1 MKKIVLSFLLVILP
15 FVVSNAHPTRIYL
28 IGEATPNGWSL
39 DAAPLMERVSDGVY
53 EWVGNLNGGS
63 LKFLSQ
69 KDWVPSYGPTENNT
83 LLAAGAMDL
92 ALRTNYEDP
101 DNAFSVTAGRWLLRV
116 DLTGETPQIIVAD
129 GTGLADKGYA
139 TYSPLASIY
148 AIGDATAA
156 GWTIENAI
164 EMKETTT
171 NSGMYA
177 AVLNLNKEGEL
188 KFLNQKDWGNGYGA
202 TILNTPITGAGEYDI
217 ATLDADDKKFVT
229 KIAAAT
235 DYEVI
240 VDVNRSKLIVK
251 NTYDSKSGH
260 YIYFKNTD
268 NAWTNVYLRIG
279 RADHVYTQAFEPIAG
294 TDWWR
299 CETPDYDNY
308 THFTITDNAD
318 ATAPVATYPDGAYR
332 LYEYSY
338 DLTEDRWFVLTDG
351 PNANGTHYYWNN
363 TSDLHEYTVYLV
375 PEELN
380 WVNGWTNE
388 KSVHLELNWTDIP
401 AVRLNKEVKMSP
413 IKNGSHIYK
422 GIIKI
427 PFEQVY
433 GMNFK
438 LYEETTYIETYAIYY
453 DAYYQAPEWNGKL
466 ISHAKNDDWNQ
477 RWFDYPAPE
486 YTVEAG
492 HTIYFDNTKTKWAQ
506 PYLRVGRAKAHGY
519 SGNHVHSYPFTRVG
533 TTDIWTLTT
542 EEYTGAE
549 AWTISNVNQSSDE
562 NVYSAGFG
570 VGGKQR
576 VFYFK
581 ESIDKD
587 ICVKVTESAAYGTD
601 AWGVAYW
608 GCEITDENPIYTRN
622 VTVGRYG
629 TICLPQASAAC
640 SGADFYTVVGKEL
653 KDGDPTSI
661 VIETVSSLQAGV
673 PYLFYAKD
681 NLLAVAL
688 TGEVAAAAGSSNGMI
703 GSFVEDNIV
712 DSENHYILLNN
723 ELCKVNQ
730 SKVGANRAYFDL
742 SQMRL
747 FDPAQPA
754 QGVRQRMGVS
764 PQGVAAGVDEIT
776 GENMDIRKAIVNGQ
790 LVIIQGKQM
799 YNAQGQVIK

>member
-1 MKKIVLSFLLVILP
+1 MKRKLLLFVCMLLGSLSMWAQATYP
-15 FVVSNAHPTRIYL
+15 ETMYM
-28 IGEATPNGWSL
+28 IGDATDAGWSL
-39 DAAPLMERVSDGVY
+39 NIQAMTTLSDGVY
-53 EWVGNLNGGS
+53 RWEGT
-63 LKFLSQ
+63 LK
-69 KDWVPSYGPTENNT
+69 T
-83 LLAAGAMDL
+83 
-92 ALRTNYEDP
+92 
-101 DNAFSVTAGRWLLRV
+101 
-116 DLTGETPQIIVAD
+116 
-129 GTGLADKGYA
+129 
-139 TYSPLASIY
+139 
-148 AIGDATAA
+148 
-156 GWTIENAI
+156 
-164 EMKETTT
+164 
-171 NSGMYA
+171 
-177 AVLNLNKEGEL
+177 GEL
-188 KFLNQKDWGNGYGA
+188 KFAKDDANYEVPADFWGPTTANELLVDGK
-202 TILNTPITGAGEYDI
+202 ILSTENLTE
-217 ATLDADDKKFVT
+217 DKKFSVNEGTYTLTLDLT
-229 KIAAAT
+229 KN
-235 DYEVI
+235 VLR
-240 VDVNRSKLIVK
+240 VGNF
-251 NTYDSKSGH
+251 YDSESGH

-279 RADHVYTQAFEPIAG
+279 RANHVHTKPFEAIED

-299 CETPDYDNY
+299 CETPDYENY
-308 THFTITDNAD
+308 THFTITDKED
-318 ATAPVATYPDGAYR
+318 ATAPVTTYPNGANR
-332 LYEYSY
+332 LYEYQY
-338 DLTEDRWFVLTDG
+338 DLTEDRWFILTQGQG
-351 PNANGTHYYWNN
+351 PNANGTHYYWHN

-380 WVNGWTNE
+380 WVNGWANE
-388 KSVHLELNWTDIP
+388 KSVYLELNWTDIP
-401 AVRLNKEVKMSP
+401 AKQLNKEVKMSP
-413 IKNGSHIYK
+413 IEEGPHIYK
-422 GIIKI
+422 GTIKI

-438 LYEETTYIETYAIYY
+438 LYEETTYIETYAIYH
-453 DAYYQAPEWNGKL
+453 DAYVQASEWNGDL
-466 ISHAKNDDWNQ
+466 FSHAKNDDWNQ

-486 YTVEAG
+486 YTVEAE

-542 EEYTGAE
+542 EAYTEAE

-570 VGGKQR
+570 VSGKQR

-608 GCEITDENPIYTRN
+608 GCEITDENPIYTRD

-673 PYLFYAKD
+673 PYIFYAKD

-703 GSFVEDNIV
+703 GSFVGDNIV
-712 DSENHYILLNN
+712 DNENHYILLNN

-730 SKVGANRAYFDL
+730 SKVGANRAYFNL
-742 SQMRL
+742 SQMSL

-764 PQGVAAGVDEIT
+764 PQGVPAGVDEIT

-790 LVIIQGKQM
+790 LVIIQGKHM

>member
-1 MKKIVLSFLLVILP
+1 
-15 FVVSNAHPTRIYL
+15 
-28 IGEATPNGWSL
+28 
-39 DAAPLMERVSDGVY
+39 
-53 EWVGNLNGGS
+53 
-63 LKFLSQ
+63 
-69 KDWVPSYGPTENNT
+69 
-83 LLAAGAMDL
+83 
-92 ALRTNYEDP
+92 
-101 DNAFSVTAGRWLLRV
+101 
-116 DLTGETPQIIVAD
+116 
-129 GTGLADKGYA
+129 
-139 TYSPLASIY
+139 
-148 AIGDATAA
+148 
-156 GWTIENAI
+156 
-164 EMKETTT
+164 
-171 NSGMYA
+171 
-177 AVLNLNKEGEL
+177 
-188 KFLNQKDWGNGYGA
+188 
-202 TILNTPITGAGEYDI
+202 
-217 ATLDADDKKFVT
+217 
-229 KIAAAT
+229 
-235 DYEVI
+235 
-240 VDVNRSKLIVK
+240 
-251 NTYDSKSGH
+251 
-260 YIYFKNTD
+260 
-268 NAWTNVYLRIG
+268 
-279 RADHVYTQAFEPIAG
+279 
-294 TDWWR
+294 
-299 CETPDYDNY
+299 
-308 THFTITDNAD
+308 
-318 ATAPVATYPDGAYR
+318 
-332 LYEYSY
+332 
-338 DLTEDRWFVLTDG
+338 
-351 PNANGTHYYWNN
+351 
-363 TSDLHEYTVYLV
+363 
-375 PEELN
+375 
-380 WVNGWTNE
+380 
-388 KSVHLELNWTDIP
+388 
-401 AVRLNKEVKMSP
+401 
-413 IKNGSHIYK
+413 
-422 GIIKI
+422 
-427 PFEQVY
+427 
-433 GMNFK
+433 
-438 LYEETTYIETYAIYY
+438 
-453 DAYYQAPEWNGKL
+453 
-466 ISHAKNDDWNQ
+466 
-477 RWFDYPAPE
+477 
-486 YTVEAG
+486 
-492 HTIYFDNTKTKWAQ
+492 
-506 PYLRVGRAKAHGY
+506 LRVGRAKAHGY

-542 EEYTGAE
+542 EEYIGAE

-570 VGGKQR
+570 VSGKQR

-608 GCEITDENPIYTRN
+608 GCKITDENPIYTRT

-653 KDGDPTSI
+653 TGSTPTSI

-776 GENMDIRKAIVNGQ
+776 GENMDVRKAIVNGQ

>member
-1 MKKIVLSFLLVILP
+1 MKQKLL
-15 FVVSNAHPTRIYL
+15 FVCMLLGSLNMWAQSSYPETMYM
-28 IGEATPNGWSL
+28 IGDATDAGWSL
-39 DAAPLMERVSDGVY
+39 NIQAMTTLSDGVY
-53 EWVGNLNGGS
+53 RWEGT
-63 LKFLSQ
+63 LK
-69 KDWVPSYGPTENNT
+69 T
-83 LLAAGAMDL
+83 
-92 ALRTNYEDP
+92 
-101 DNAFSVTAGRWLLRV
+101 
-116 DLTGETPQIIVAD
+116 
-129 GTGLADKGYA
+129 
-139 TYSPLASIY
+139 
-148 AIGDATAA
+148 
-156 GWTIENAI
+156 
-164 EMKETTT
+164 
-171 NSGMYA
+171 
-177 AVLNLNKEGEL
+177 GEL
-188 KFLNQKDWGNGYGA
+188 KFAKD
-202 TILNTPITGAGEYDI
+202 
-217 ATLDADDKKFVT
+217 DADYDVPADFWGPETADAELADATVENLTEDKKFSVKT
-229 KIAAAT
+229 EGVYT
-235 DYEVI
+235 LTLDLPNNQLQV
-240 VDVNRSKLIVK
+240 VN
-251 NTYDSKSGH
+251 NYKSEPGH
-260 YIYFKNTD
+260 WIYFKNTD
-268 NAWTNVYLRIG
+268 NKWTNVYLRIG

-299 CETPDYDNY
+299 CETPDYKNY

-318 ATAPVATYPDGAYR
+318 ATAPVTTYPDGANR
-332 LYEYSY
+332 LYEYSFG
-338 DLTEDRWFVLTDG
+338 LTEDRWFILTDG
-351 PNANGTHYYWNN
+351 PFTSGTHYYWNN

-401 AVRLNKEVKMSP
+401 AVPLNKEVKMSP
-413 IKNGSHIYK
+413 IEEGSHIYK
-422 GIIKI
+422 GTIKI
-427 PFEQVY
+427 PFTQVY

-438 LYEETTYIETYAIYY
+438 LYEETTYKETYAIYHG
-453 DAYYQAPEWNGKL
+453 AYYQASEWDGKL
-466 ISHAKNDDWNQ
+466 FSHAKNDDWNQ

-486 YTVEAG
+486 CTVEAG
-492 HTIYFDNTKTKWAQ
+492 RTIYFDNTKTKWAQ

-542 EEYTGAE
+542 EAYTEAE

-570 VGGKQR
+570 VSGRQR
-576 VFYFK
+576 VLYFK
-581 ESIDKD
+581 KSSIDKD

-608 GCEITDENPIYTRN
+608 GCEITTEKPIYTRG
-622 VTVGRYG
+622 VTIGRYG

-653 KDGDPTSI
+653 TGSTPTSI

-673 PYLFYAKD
+673 PYIFYAKD

-688 TGEVAAAAGSSNGMI
+688 TGEVAAAAGSNNGMI

-712 DSENHYILLNN
+712 DNENHYILLNN
-723 ELCKVNQ
+723 ELCKVNS

-742 SQMRL
+742 SQMSL

-776 GENMDIRKAIVNGQ
+776 GENMDVRKAIVNGQ
-790 LVIIQGKQM
+790 LVIIQGKHM

>member
-1 MKKIVLSFLLVILP
+1 MKQKLLLAFMLLCSLSMWAQSTYP
-15 FVVSNAHPTRIYL
+15 ETMYM
-28 IGEATPNGWSL
+28 IGDATEAGWAL
-39 DAAPLMERVSDGVY
+39 NTQAMTTLSDGVY
-53 EWVGNLNGGS
+53 RWEGT
-63 LKFLSQ
+63 LK
-69 KDWVPSYGPTENNT
+69 T
-83 LLAAGAMDL
+83 
-92 ALRTNYEDP
+92 
-101 DNAFSVTAGRWLLRV
+101 
-116 DLTGETPQIIVAD
+116 
-129 GTGLADKGYA
+129 
-139 TYSPLASIY
+139 
-148 AIGDATAA
+148 
-156 GWTIENAI
+156 
-164 EMKETTT
+164 
-171 NSGMYA
+171 
-177 AVLNLNKEGEL
+177 GEL
-188 KFLNQKDWGNGYGA
+188 KFAKD
-202 TILNTPITGAGEYDI
+202 
-217 ATLDADDKKFVT
+217 DADYGVPADFWGPTTANELLVDGKILSTENLTKDKKFSVNEGTYTLTLDLT
-229 KIAAAT
+229 KN
-235 DYEVI
+235 VLR
-240 VDVNRSKLIVK
+240 VGNF
-251 NTYDSKSGH
+251 YDSKSGH

-268 NAWTNVYLRIG
+268 NAWINVYLRIG

-299 CETPDYDNY
+299 CETPDYENY
-308 THFTITDNAD
+308 KHFTITDNAD
-318 ATAPVATYPDGAYR
+318 YNAPVSTYPAGANR

-338 DLTEDRWFVLTDG
+338 NLTEDRWFILTDG
-351 PNANGTHYYWNN
+351 PHASGTHFYWNN

-380 WVNGWTNE
+380 WENGWTYE

-401 AVRLNKEVKMSP
+401 AVQLNKEVKMSP

-422 GIIKI
+422 GTIKI
-427 PFEQVY
+427 PFEKVY

-438 LYEETTYIETYAIYY
+438 LYEATTYIETYAIYY
-453 DAYYQAPEWNGKL
+453 DAYYQASEWNGKL
-466 ISHAKNDDWNQ
+466 ISHAQNDDRNKW
-477 RWFDYPAPE
+477 WFDYPATE

-492 HTIYFDNTKTKWAQ
+492 HTIYFDNTQTKWAQ

-542 EEYTGAE
+542 EEYTEAE
-549 AWTISNVNQSSDE
+549 AWTISNVYQSEDE
-562 NVYSAGFG
+562 NIYTAEYALRATM
-570 VGGKQR
+570 QR
-576 VFYFK
+576 IFYYK

-622 VTVGRYG
+622 VTIGRYG

-673 PYLFYAKD
+673 PYIFYAKD

-688 TGEVAAAAGSSNGMI
+688 TGEVAAAAGSNNGMI

-742 SQMRL
+742 SQMSL

-764 PQGVAAGVDEIT
+764 PQGVPAGVDEIT

-790 LVIIQGKQM
+790 LVIIQGKHM

>member
-1 MKKIVLSFLLVILP
+1 MKQKLL
-15 FVVSNAHPTRIYL
+15 FVCMLLGSLNMWAQSSYPETMYM
-28 IGEATPNGWSL
+28 IGDATDAGWSL
-39 DAAPLMERVSDGVY
+39 NIQAMTTLSDGVY
-53 EWVGNLNGGS
+53 RWEGT
-63 LKFLSQ
+63 LK
-69 KDWVPSYGPTENNT
+69 T
-83 LLAAGAMDL
+83 
-92 ALRTNYEDP
+92 
-101 DNAFSVTAGRWLLRV
+101 
-116 DLTGETPQIIVAD
+116 
-129 GTGLADKGYA
+129 
-139 TYSPLASIY
+139 
-148 AIGDATAA
+148 
-156 GWTIENAI
+156 
-164 EMKETTT
+164 
-171 NSGMYA
+171 
-177 AVLNLNKEGEL
+177 GEL
-188 KFLNQKDWGNGYGA
+188 KFAKD
-202 TILNTPITGAGEYDI
+202 
-217 ATLDADDKKFVT
+217 DADYDVPADFWGPETADAELADATVENLTEDKKFSVKT
-229 KIAAAT
+229 EGVYT
-235 DYEVI
+235 LTLDLPNNQLQV
-240 VDVNRSKLIVK
+240 VN
-251 NTYDSKSGH
+251 NYKSEPGH
-260 YIYFKNTD
+260 WIYFKNTD
-268 NAWTNVYLRIG
+268 NKWTNVFLRIG
-279 RADHVYTQAFEPIAG
+279 RADHVYTKAFERIVG
-294 TDWWR
+294 TDWWK
-299 CETPDYDNY
+299 CETPDYKNY

-318 ATAPVATYPDGAYR
+318 DTAPIDNYPEGANR
-332 LYEYSY
+332 LYEYSFG
-338 DLTEDRWFVLTDG
+338 LTEDRWFILTDG
-351 PNANGTHYYWNN
+351 PLTSGTHYYWNN

-375 PEELN
+375 PEEL
-380 WVNGWTNE
+380 VNGWTNE

-401 AVRLNKEVKMSP
+401 AVPLNKEVKMSP
-413 IKNGSHIYK
+413 IEEGSHIYK
-422 GIIKI
+422 GTIKI
-427 PFEQVY
+427 PFTQVY

-438 LYEETTYIETYAIYY
+438 LYEETTYKETYAIYH
-453 DAYYQAPEWNGKL
+453 DAYYQASEWDGKL
-466 ISHAKNDDWNQ
+466 FSHAKNDDWNQ

-486 YTVEAG
+486 CTVEAG

-542 EEYTGAE
+542 EAYTEAE

-570 VGGKQR
+570 VSGKQR

-608 GCEITDENPIYTRN
+608 GCKITDENPIYTRT

-629 TICLPQASAAC
+629 TICLSQASAAC

-673 PYLFYAKD
+673 PYIFYAKD

-688 TGEVAAAAGSSNGMI
+688 TGEVAAAAGSNNGMI
-703 GSFVEDNIV
+703 GSFVEENIV

-742 SQMRL
+742 SQMSL

-764 PQGVAAGVDEIT
+764 PQGVPAGVDEIT
-776 GENMDIRKAIVNGQ
+776 GENMDVRKAIVNGQ
-790 LVIIQGKQM
+790 LVIIQGKHM

>member
-28 IGEATPNGWSL
+28 IGEATPTGWSL
-39 DAAPLMERVSDGVY
+39 ETAPLMERVSDGVY

-83 LLAAGAMDL
+83 PLAAGAMDL

-101 DNAFSVTAGRWLLRV
+101 DNAFSVTAGRWSLRM
-116 DLTGETPQIIVAD
+116 DLTGEAPQIIVAD
-129 GTGLADKGYA
+129 GAGVADKGYA

-177 AVLNLNKEGEL
+177 AVLNLKKEGEL
-188 KFLNQKDWGNGYGA
+188 KFLNQKDWGDGYGA
-202 TILNTPITGAGEYDI
+202 TIANTPITGAGEYDI

-229 KIAAAT
+229 NIAAAT

-308 THFTITDNAD
+308 THFTITDNVD
-318 ATAPVATYPDGAYR
+318 ATAPVTTYPDGANR

-351 PNANGTHYYWNN
+351 PHASGTHYYWNN
-363 TSDLHEYTVYLV
+363 TSDLHEYRVYLV
-375 PEELN
+375 PEELGFEVWNSESSLTLEVN
-380 WVNGWTNE
+380 WSDVLTVPINQ
-388 KSVHLELNWTDIP
+388 
-401 AVRLNKEVKMSP
+401 EVVMSP
-413 IKNGSHIYK
+413 IEEGSHIYR
-422 GIIKI
+422 GITRI
-427 PFEQVY
+427 PVTAVY
-433 GMNFK
+433 GLNFK
-438 LYEETTYIETYAIYY
+438 RYQNDVFAETFAAHYESLLSADT
-453 DAYYQAPEWNGKL
+453 WSGK
-466 ISHAKNDDWNQ
+466 IFSQGKNDD
-477 RWFDYPAPE
+477 RSKKWFDYPAPK
-486 YTVEAG
+486 YSVEAG

-542 EEYTGAE
+542 EEYTEAE
-549 AWTISNVNQSSDE
+549 AWTISNVYQSEDE
-562 NVYSAGFG
+562 NIYTAEYALRETM
-570 VGGKQR
+570 QR
-576 VFYFK
+576 IFYYK
-581 ESIDKD
+581 GSIDKD

-622 VTVGRYG
+622 VTIGRYG

-653 KDGDPTSI
+653 TGSTPTSI

-673 PYLFYAKD
+673 PYIFYAKD

-688 TGEVAAAAGSSNGMI
+688 TGEVAAAAGSNNGMI

-776 GENMDIRKAIVNGQ
+776 GENMDIRKVIVNGQ
-790 LVIIQGKQM
+790 LVIIQGKHM

>member
-1 MKKIVLSFLLVILP
+1 MKQKLL
-15 FVVSNAHPTRIYL
+15 FVCMLLGSLNMWAQSSYPETMYM
-28 IGEATPNGWSL
+28 IGDATDAGWSL
-39 DAAPLMERVSDGVY
+39 NIQAMTTLSDGVY
-53 EWVGNLNGGS
+53 RWEGT
-63 LKFLSQ
+63 LK
-69 KDWVPSYGPTENNT
+69 T
-83 LLAAGAMDL
+83 
-92 ALRTNYEDP
+92 
-101 DNAFSVTAGRWLLRV
+101 
-116 DLTGETPQIIVAD
+116 
-129 GTGLADKGYA
+129 
-139 TYSPLASIY
+139 
-148 AIGDATAA
+148 
-156 GWTIENAI
+156 
-164 EMKETTT
+164 
-171 NSGMYA
+171 
-177 AVLNLNKEGEL
+177 GEL
-188 KFLNQKDWGNGYGA
+188 KFAKD
-202 TILNTPITGAGEYDI
+202 
-217 ATLDADDKKFVT
+217 DADYDVPADFWGPETADAELADATVENLTEDKKFSVKT
-229 KIAAAT
+229 EGVYT
-235 DYEVI
+235 LTLDLPNNQLQV
-240 VDVNRSKLIVK
+240 VN
-251 NTYDSKSGH
+251 NYKSEPGH
-260 YIYFKNTD
+260 WIYFKNTD
-268 NAWTNVYLRIG
+268 NKWTNVYLRIG

-299 CETPDYDNY
+299 CETPDYKNY

-318 ATAPVATYPDGAYR
+318 ATAPVTTYPDGANR
-332 LYEYSY
+332 LYEYSFG
-338 DLTEDRWFVLTDG
+338 LTEDRWFILTDG
-351 PNANGTHYYWNN
+351 PLTSGTHYYWNN

-401 AVRLNKEVKMSP
+401 AVPLNKEVKMSP
-413 IKNGSHIYK
+413 IEEGSHIYK
-422 GIIKI
+422 GTIKI
-427 PFEQVY
+427 PFTQVY

-438 LYEETTYIETYAIYY
+438 LYEETTYKETYAIYH
-453 DAYYQAPEWNGKL
+453 DAYYQASEWDGKL
-466 ISHAKNDDWNQ
+466 FSHAKNDDWNQ

-486 YTVEAG
+486 CTVEAG
-492 HTIYFDNTKTKWAQ
+492 RTIYFDNTKTKWAQ

-542 EEYTGAE
+542 EAYTEAE

-570 VGGKQR
+570 VSGRQR
-576 VFYFK
+576 VLYFK
-581 ESIDKD
+581 KSSIDKD

-608 GCEITDENPIYTRN
+608 GCEITTEKPIYTRG
-622 VTVGRYG
+622 VTIGRYG

-653 KDGDPTSI
+653 TGSTPTSI

-673 PYLFYAKD
+673 PYIFYAKD

-688 TGEVAAAAGSSNGMI
+688 TGEVAAAAGSNNGMI

-712 DSENHYILLNN
+712 DNENHYILLNN
-723 ELCKVNQ
+723 ELCKVNS

-742 SQMRL
+742 SQMSL

-776 GENMDIRKAIVNGQ
+776 GENMDVRKAIVNGQ
-790 LVIIQGKQM
+790 LVIIQGKHM